1 MERNMGLREIFE
13 QLTAENQKILID
25 FAGQLK
31 VTQHSHGDGPCS
43 LSSKN
48 HTQE

>member
-13 QLTAENQKILID
+13 NLSEENKKLLID

-43 LSSKN
+43 PPSKN